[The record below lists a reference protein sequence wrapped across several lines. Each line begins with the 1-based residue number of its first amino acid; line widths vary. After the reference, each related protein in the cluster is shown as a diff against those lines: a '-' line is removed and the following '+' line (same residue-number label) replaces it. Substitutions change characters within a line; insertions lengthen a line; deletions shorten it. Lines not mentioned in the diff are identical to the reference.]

1 MVFYIQKEG
10 EQMTQ
15 GERVRVL
22 RKEKNLTL
30 EKFGESLGVGK
41 TAISK
46 IENNERGLTDQ
57 MILAICRE
65 YNANE
70 EWLRTGSGEMFVPL
84 SRDDEIAFAVG
95 KLIQEDDSFK
105 KKLIS
110 ILLKMDESQW
120 EVLEQIANELIK
132 KD

>member
-1 MVFYIQKEG
+1 MNIS
-10 EQMTQ
+10 
-15 GERVRVL
+15 ERIRYL
-22 RKEKNLTL
+22 RKEKLNITQEALGEPLGLTRANIANIEAGRISVTERVIL
-30 EKFGESLGVGK
+30 GICEKFN
-41 TAISK
+41 I
-46 IENNERGLTDQ
+46 
-57 MILAICRE
+57 
-65 YNANE
+65 NE

>member
-1 MVFYIQKEG
+1 
-10 EQMTQ
+10 MTQ